1 MRTKLSGLLI
11 FVFAL
16 FIILACN
23 SSVSKK
29 EINSK
34 TDTNP
39 NQDSV
44 KLDSK
49 TLMVYYEKSGK
60 HYDYFVEELPGE
72 TFILLAE
79 FETLPADVIWDTLNH
94 QVHFVTQDG
103 VLMKNY
109 LNKDEE
115 LQKLSDPLPEG
126 VIVMFNTAWI
136 DKETGDVCF
145 SYGINVDQAN
155 LAKYQKLEKL
165 ADYLPEWGGEV
176 IVGILKVNKS
186 GQWET
191 IVEKASKCCAG
202 MTPGLSVLNDY
213 IKIDDKY
220 ISTSSIINNSMCFY
234 GVKGNTELLMDT
246 ELEKYFIGVEVPS
259 SDAFFLAKLNDSIS
273 LIVSAAWGD
282 TPHSISPCYF
292 WDNNKS
298 RLEEII
304 LNTNTD
310 KSYHYQLGMQIT
322 KDYLL
327 IASEYQHESPKI
339 FDIRTLQEVYD
350 NPEASH
356 AFILK
361 NE

>member
-1 MRTKLSGLLI
+1 MRIKLSGLLI
-11 FVFAL
+11 FVFA
-16 FIILACN
+16 FSSISVCN
-23 SSVSKK
+23 SLVVKK
-29 EINSK
+29 KINSK
-34 TDTNP
+34 IDTNHD
-39 NQDSV
+39 QDSV
-44 KLDSK
+44 ILESK
-49 TLMVYYEKSGK
+49 ILLVYYEKSGNY
-60 HYDYFVEELPGE
+60 YDYYIKVLPGE

-79 FETLPADVIWDTLNH
+79 FETLPADVIWDTINH
-94 QVHFVTQDG
+94 QVHFVTQEG

-109 LNKDEE
+109 LSKEE
-115 LQKLSDPLPEG
+115 EFQKLSDPLPEG
-126 VIVMFNTAWI
+126 LIGMFNSAWI
-136 DKETGDVCF
+136 DKETGEVCF
-145 SYGINVDQAN
+145 SYGINVDQTN

-202 MTPGLSVLNDY
+202 MTPGLSVLDDY
-213 IKIDDKY
+213 IKINDKY
-220 ISTSSIINNSMCFY
+220 ISTSAIINNSMCFY

-246 ELEKYFIGVEVPS
+246 DLEKYFIGDEVHS

-282 TPHSISPCYF
+282 TPHNISPCYF

-298 RLEEII
+298 KLEEII

-310 KSYHYQLGMQIT
+310 KSYHHQLGMQIT

-356 AFILK
+356 AFILE